1 MAGGRDRV
9 RERTRERRGDKRHAR
24 RAASHVPR
32 LCPTPRS
39 QVVPPPSGATRSSRS
54 HRRRF
59 AMSHAAAPV
68 QRSSRPAVFLSFT
81 PPPPSQHRPRA
92 ARGSASSSS
101 VSACAAWHV
110 LFVKQDAVMVLATR
124 VTAATRMLAVLACVW
139 QRGDAALSLFDT
151 ERTAVPSRSLKARAA
166 RQSAQCAAAQDAAE
180 SCDDAYRCGPCRATR
195 YHGRSGS
202 SSACS

>member
-9 RERTRERRGDKRHAR
+9 RERPRERRGDKRHAR

-32 LCPTPRS
+32 LCPIPRS

-54 HRRRF
+54 HRRTH
-59 AMSHAAAPV
+59 SQCPHAAAPV

-110 LFVKQDAVMVLATR
+110 LFVEQDAVMVLATR

-139 QRGDAALSLFDT
+139 QRGHAALSLFDT
-151 ERTAVPSRSLKARAA
+151 ERTAACNLPAR
-166 RQSAQCAAAQDAAE
+166 
-180 SCDDAYRCGPCRATR
+180 
-195 YHGRSGS
+195 
-202 SSACS
+202 